1 MLKIIS
7 KLNGPHVSLVT
18 RTSQMKK
25 KKKSLTESTGVIP
38 AKVPPNVKLEKS
50 IFYHSKV
57 LELRYYYAYLDL

>member
-25 KKKSLTESTGVIP
+25 KKSLTESTGVIP
-38 AKVPPNVKLEKS
+38 AKVPPNVKLEKR
-50 IFYHSKV
+50 IFYHSRV